1 MLSAILGEK
10 KKEGEENAVVYSL
23 EYCRGSIAQGTFVS
37 NNGLDSVGV
46 EAVAKKVLVCMDL
59 SHKPY
64 VALGPPAKP
73 PNSLPIVHSLWWS
86 NLDRLPSFSKG
97 FQCHDVNCLVSVML

>member
-1 MLSAILGEK
+1 MLSFAVSGVISHSGGK

-59 SHKPY
+59 SHRPY

-73 PNSLPIVHSLWWS
+73 PTLFLLYILSGGPIWT
-86 NLDRLPSFSKG
+86 DFQAFQRG
-97 FQCHDVNCLVSVML
+97 FSVMT